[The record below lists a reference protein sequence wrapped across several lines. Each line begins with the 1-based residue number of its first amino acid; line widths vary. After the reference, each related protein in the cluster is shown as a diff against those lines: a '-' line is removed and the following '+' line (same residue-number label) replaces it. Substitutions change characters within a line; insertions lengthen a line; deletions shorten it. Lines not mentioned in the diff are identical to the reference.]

1 AKEMGSATFR
11 AVVLEP
17 NDMNVPLGLEKT
29 AERWGLHSLDDVR
42 IIEGSK
48 HPFIEM
54 TTVLVPDE
62 EVKAINKRL
71 KDAI

>member
-1 AKEMGSATFR
+1 
-11 AVVLEP
+11 
-17 NDMNVPLGLEKT
+17 MNVPLGLEKT
-29 AERWGLHSLDDVR
+29 AERWGLHNLDDVR

-54 TTVLVPDE
+54 TTVLVPEE
-62 EVKAINKRL
+62 EVQAINKRL